1 MRLTNYL
8 LAALLIFSVNIFAQT
23 DSDKD
28 KKKKVKENKNL
39 PLKPERFFELK
50 TNTGTWMSLDISPDG
65 EKIVFDLL
73 GDIYM
78 MPISGGKANRIT
90 EGMAFDTNPRFSP
103 DGKSLAYTSDASGG
117 NNIWIRDLETNDS
130 TQITKEKDL
139 QTAFADWTQD
149 GDYIITAK

>member
-28 KKKKVKENKNL
+28 QKKKVKENKNL

-103 DGKSLAYTSDASGG
+103 DGKSLA
-117 NNIWIRDLETNDS
+117 
-130 TQITKEKDL
+130 
-139 QTAFADWTQD
+139 
-149 GDYIITAK
+149 